1 MGAFVD
7 DVVDHTAEV
16 VEEDG
21 ALAAVNIIERGVQ
34 NWGSS
39 TEPKDCSSEVREKG
53 NYCLAAALFPTIEE
67 GSHTERFE
75 WWWV

>member
-7 DVVDHTAEV
+7 DVVDHTTEA

-34 NWGSS
+34 NWGSG
-39 TEPKDCSSEVREKG
+39 TEPKDGSNEVREKG
-53 NYCLAAALFPTIEE
+53 NYCLVAAHFPTIEE
-67 GSHTERFE
+67 GSHIERFE